1 MTTGDIRQLRH
12 ERKIAGIAI
21 SRRGLSRQRLRKPHM
36 KNHLPDSLVLV
47 GRFFGRVF
55 HRFAEENFDQASAS
69 LAFTTL
75 LSIVPLLAVVLG
87 AMSAMPSFV
96 AAVDHLD
103 NVIRGM
109 LPERS
114 AGLIVEYLLD
124 FSQKALNVTV
134 AGLLAL
140 VVTAFALLHTVEKAF
155 NKAWKATTK
164 RSWWRRIALYAALI
178 LLWPLAVAYI
188 VSAVSFAVSLS
199 SGLVIEQLW
208 LHKLLS
214 KATGAFVTAV
224 FFAGLY
230 FAVPNAKVKASDALF
245 GGGFA
250 AFGFF
255 LMQKGFEL
263 YLSYFPT
270 ITLVYGAFATV
281 PIFLLWLYLSWAMV
295 LLGALVVV
303 SLPESRR
310 GD

>member
-1 MTTGDIRQLRH
+1 
-12 ERKIAGIAI
+12 
-21 SRRGLSRQRLRKPHM
+21 M
-36 KNHLPDSLVLV
+36 KSHLPDSLFRA
-47 GRFFGRVF
+47 GRFIDRVF
-55 HRFAEENFDQASAS
+55 RRFTEENFAQTSAS

-75 LSIVPLLAVVLG
+75 LSIVPLVAVVLG

-96 AAVDHLD
+96 VAVDHLD
-103 NVIRGM
+103 KVVRGM

-114 AGLIVEYLLD
+114 AGLIVEHLID

-134 AGLLAL
+134 AGLIALAVTALAL
-140 VVTAFALLHTVEKAF
+140 LNTVEKAF
-155 NKAWKATTK
+155 NKAWKAAAK

-178 LLWPLAVAYI
+178 VLWPLAVAYI

-214 KATGAFVTAV
+214 KATGIFITAV

-230 FAVPNAKVKASDALF
+230 FVVPNASVKMSDALL

-250 AFGFF
+250 ACGFF

-263 YLSYFPT
+263 YLSYFPV

-281 PIFLLWLYLSWAMV
+281 PIFLLWLYLSWVMV
-295 LLGALVVV
+295 LLGALVAV
-303 SLPESRR
+303 SLTESRR
-310 GD
+310 GN